1 MIRGGSLHKL
11 FHSHPIRE
19 DLNRKWT
26 AGGSD
31 ILDDQTSHHNTGLGH
46 SCASATPKGCI
57 ESLKRGIKVIKGM
70 VGPNHWTLLLALGAL
85 KRSSILLFLV
95 ISAEI
100 WVCGYYLS
108 KASIVEDEIAIPC
121 MPRVQLSLCF
131 HCRGTGM

>member
-1 MIRGGSLHKL
+1 
-11 FHSHPIRE
+11 
-19 DLNRKWT
+19 
-26 AGGSD
+26 
-31 ILDDQTSHHNTGLGH
+31 
-46 SCASATPKGCI
+46 
-57 ESLKRGIKVIKGM
+57 M